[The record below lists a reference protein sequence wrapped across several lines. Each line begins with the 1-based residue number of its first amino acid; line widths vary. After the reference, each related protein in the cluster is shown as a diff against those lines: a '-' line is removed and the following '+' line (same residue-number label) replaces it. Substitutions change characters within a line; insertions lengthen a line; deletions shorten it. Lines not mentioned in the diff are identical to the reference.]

1 MERISLH
8 SLIQRTMC
16 MLGFSLE
23 SMADRVSA
31 LIWLG
36 DTIGEQWPYY
46 IDDSTIGFND
56 WKFIRDALHNVKAP
70 TTAKE
75 LGVSPEEIIE
85 ALTIAHTIRDRYTIL
100 GDRGLSRE
108 AAEKLAITTG
118 VIE

>member
-1 MERISLH
+1 MSFYGSKQKGGKKTQKASRSFLDKIAKKPALH
-8 SLIQRTMC
+8 
-16 MLGFSLE
+16 
-23 SMADRVSA
+23 
-31 LIWLG
+31 
-36 DTIGEQWPYY
+36 GEQCGVGA
-46 IDDSTIGFND
+46 IMMMNLHGGD

>member
-36 DTIGEQWPYY
+36 NNIGEQWPYY

-56 WKFIRDALHNVKAP
+56 WKFIRDADSGEIVFSNMQVPAISKHELVEVFQDDFSANNN
-70 TTAKE
+70 TTME
-75 LGVSPEEIIE
+75 
-85 ALTIAHTIRDRYTIL
+85 
-100 GDRGLSRE
+100 
-108 AAEKLAITTG
+108 
-118 VIE
+118 